1 MAEFFFF
8 FSGTSCQYAH
18 QLLSPSLEL
27 EAGTA
32 SKLYK
37 MQLLQ
42 ANHEAIVIV
51 KSPVKTH
58 KKCGCTYSA
67 EDDQRDELS
76 FWYFQKEFANKMEM
90 LKNRCFFLEGISC
103 AHYIWRK
110 VKKCVST
117 WILTWGCYLG
127 CTVTCMGQSEPAPH

>member
-1 MAEFFFF
+1 MKWATQEKNGRVFF

-18 QLLSPSLEL
+18 QLLGPSLEL

-51 KSPVKTH
+51 KSTVKTH
-58 KKCGCTYSA
+58 KKGKCTYSA

-76 FWYFQKEFANKMEM
+76 F
-90 LKNRCFFLEGISC
+90 
-103 AHYIWRK
+103 
-110 VKKCVST
+110 
-117 WILTWGCYLG
+117 
-127 CTVTCMGQSEPAPH
+127 